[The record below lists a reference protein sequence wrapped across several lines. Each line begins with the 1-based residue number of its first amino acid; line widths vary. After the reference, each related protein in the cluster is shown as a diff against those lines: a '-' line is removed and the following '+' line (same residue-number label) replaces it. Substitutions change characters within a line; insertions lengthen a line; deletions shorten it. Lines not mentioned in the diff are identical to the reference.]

1 MKYSELHIGQQASLS
16 RKFTHEEVLM
26 FSELSLDTNP
36 LHINKEY
43 ADKSIFGQRIV
54 HGHLAASLISGVIGT
69 ILPGEGAIY
78 LNQNMNF
85 RRPVFYD
92 ELITATC
99 TVTNIRQDKPIIT
112 LETICRNEKG
122 DIVIDGTAL
131 IKIQTMAINEI
142 HPSVIMEGDIKLGE
156 GNKILPNCIIYGPVE
171 IGDDNIIG
179 PNVVIGTP
187 GQDTRNRYYDC
198 SDKKIK
204 IGNRNIIRE
213 FTAIQKPCYEGV
225 TYIGDDVFL
234 MQSVHIP
241 HDAHLYDKV
250 VITPM
255 TVLAGIAK
263 ILEGANLALGCK
275 VNQRAVVG
283 QYSIAAAGSVVMKN
297 IKPFSRYIPN
307 KPISVNQY
315 AIDKYGFGEY
325 QEEITEYVLND
336 KRPKSQKI
344 LEIIETFEKWV
355 DKYGQKTYSTQLI
368 GGGVVNL

>member
-1 MKYSELHIGQQASLS
+1 MKYSDLYVGQTASLS
-16 RKFTHEEVLM
+16 KKFTHEEVLL
-26 FSELSLDTNP
+26 FSMLSLDTNP
-36 LHINKEY
+36 IHINQDY
-43 ADKSIFGQRIV
+43 AESSLFGQRIV

-69 ILPGEGAIY
+69 ILPGNGAIY

-85 RRPVFYD
+85 RRPVYHD
-92 ELITATC
+92 EVITATC

-142 HPSVIMEGDIKLGE
+142 HPSVIMEGDVKLGK
-156 GNKILPNCIIYGPVE
+156 GNKILPYCIIYGPVE
-171 IGDDNIIG
+171 IGDDNVIG

-213 FTAIQKPCYEGV
+213 FTAIQKPCYEDN
-225 TYIGDDVFL
+225 TYIGDDVYL

-241 HDAHLYDKV
+241 HDAHLYNKV

-255 TVLAGIAK
+255 SVLAGIAK

-275 VNQRAVVG
+275 VNQRVVVG

-315 AIDKYGFGEY
+315 AIDKYGFSEY
-325 QEEITEYVLND
+325 QEEITEYVIND
-336 KRPKSQKI
+336 KRPKSPKI
-344 LEIIETFEKWV
+344 LDIIEEFDKWV
-355 DKYGQKTYSTQLI
+355 DKYGLKTYYAQAIT
-368 GGGVVNL
+368 GGG